1 MRLYAYLALFAAL
14 ATAPVARAQVHLPA
28 SGTLNN
34 AQPIFCVNPTTAA
47 IEDCVSGGGG
57 GGGAVFGPTAVGSA
71 VANPPIIQ
79 GFQTAGGNVAVVT
92 PSVGLPVNIV
102 AGGSSGNVSNATS
115 GVATSS
121 TNTGNVAYNYG
132 FNGTT
137 WDQLQ
142 VDASKFL
149 KTTIAAPLP
158 AGTNVLGH
166 VIVDTAP
173 STAVTNAGTFATQSA
188 ITAASGSIAS
198 GAIVDGADVTLGTK
212 ADAANCATT
221 NTLIACTRQLHSDI
235 TASIPAGSNVIGG
248 VTLAS
253 GAVASG
259 AIASGAVASGA
270 IASGAVASGAFAAG
284 AIANGADVVE
294 GNNTDAAS
302 CASST
307 SLIACSRQLH
317 TDATSAIPAGT
328 NVIGAVGN
336 TQGSTTSGQSGPLAQ
351 AAVTT
356 ANPAYTTAQT
366 SPLSLNI
373 TGALREI
380 NSPGTM
386 ETCTSGNVANATV
399 ACTLAASAGHTTFIA
414 GFVMNSNGATAGT
427 GVTCTLTGVIT
438 GTMSFT
444 YDYGAIASITNAPLF
459 VQFNPPIPAST
470 TNTTIVASCPA
481 GGTGATLATM
491 NAWGFQQ

>member
-1 MRLYAYLALFAAL
+1 MRLYAFLALFAAL
-14 ATAPVARAQVHLPA
+14 AIAPVAQAQVHIPA
-28 SGTLNN
+28 GNPQTS
-34 AQPIFCVNPTTAA
+34 AQPVFCVDPTSGVPAA
-47 IEDCVSGGGG
+47 CSTGGGG

-71 VANPPIIQ
+71 VANPPVVN
-79 GFQTAGGNVAVVT
+79 GFQTAGGNVAIVT
-92 PSVGLPVNIV
+92 PSTGLPVNIV
-102 AGGSSGNVSNATS
+102 AGGASGANIGATGS
-115 GVATSS
+115 AVPASI
-121 TNTGNVAYNYG
+121 NYNG
-132 FNGTT
+132 LN
-137 WDQLQ
+137 
-142 VDASKFL
+142 
-149 KTTIAAPLP
+149 
-158 AGTNVLGH
+158 
-166 VIVDTAP
+166 
-173 STAVTNAGTFATQSA
+173 NAGTAIGEIGDATGRQIIA
-188 ITAASGSIAS
+188 INSGAVAS
-198 GAIVDGADVTLGTK
+198 GAYASGAYASGAFAVGSGTDGWDVTLGSK
-212 ADAANCATT
+212 ADAATCATT
-221 NTLIACTRQLHSDI
+221 NTLIACERQLHADV

-270 IASGAVASGAFAAG
+270 IASGAIASGALASG
-284 AIANGADVVE
+284 AISNGADVVE

-302 CASST
+302 CASAT

-328 NVIGAVGN
+328 NAIGSTGVA
-336 TQGSTTSGQSGPLAQ
+336 QASTTSGQVGELVQ
-351 AAVTT
+351 GAVTT

-366 SPLSLNI
+366 SPLSTTI
-373 TGALREI
+373 TGALRVVQA
-380 NSPGTM
+380 PGTM
-386 ETCTSGNVANATV
+386 ETATSGNVANATV
-399 ACTLAASAGHTTFIA
+399 AATLAASAGHTTYIA
-414 GFVMNSNGATAGT
+414 GFIMNSNGATAGT

-481 GGTGATLATM
+481 GGTGATLASM